1 MATSPPWPVSAHEPL
16 GEAGVNANPITS
28 LDHYRLLGRS
38 GLRVS
43 PLCLGTMTFG
53 ADWGWGADDDTSKA
67 IFDAYASRGGNFID
81 TANFY
86 TNGISERLL
95 GEFIGPERDHFV
107 LATKFALNMGPGN
120 PNAGGNHRKNMV
132 RSVED
137 SLRRLGTDYIDLYW
151 LHAWDF
157 TTPADEVMRA
167 LDDLVR
173 AGKILHVGAS
183 NTPAWKIAQ
192 ANTISALMGWTRFVA
207 IQVEYSLAVRDVERE
222 LLPMAR
228 EAGIAVLP
236 WSPLA
241 GGILT
246 GKYSLRDLCNQKAEG
261 PQPWFGLENRSL
273 LLTER
278 RLGIADAVKSVA
290 NEIGRTPAQVA
301 LNWLFT
307 REGVVSL
314 IPGARKLEQFEDN
327 LAALDFTLDPAHLRK
342 LEAVSAIELGC
353 PHDDLCS
360 GQVRDLITGGAVVGS
375 AADGENVLPHKCWR
389 LPTTNTGNCPAPA
402 SVATCGA

>member
-1 MATSPPWPVSAHEPL
+1 
-16 GEAGVNANPITS
+16 
-28 LDHYRLLGRS
+28 
-38 GLRVS
+38 
-43 PLCLGTMTFG
+43 MTFG
-53 ADWGWGADDDTSKA
+53 ADWGWGADDDTSKV

-86 TNGISERLL
+86 TNGTSERLL
-95 GEFIGPERDHFV
+95 GDLIGPERDRFV
-107 LATKFALNMGPGN
+107 LATKYTFNMRPGD

-137 SLRRLGTDYIDLYW
+137 SLRRLNTDYIDLYW
-151 LHAWDF
+151 MHAWDF
-157 TTPADEVMRA
+157 TTPVDEVMRA

-183 NTPAWKIAQ
+183 NAPAWKIAQ
-192 ANTISALMGWTRFVA
+192 ANTLSELMGWTRFVA
-207 IQVEYSLAVRDVERE
+207 MQVEYSLAVRDVERE

-228 EAGIAVLP
+228 ELGIAVLP

-246 GKYSLRDLCNQKAEG
+246 GKYTPQDLRKQKDGEE
-261 PQPWFGLENRSL
+261 QPWFGLEHRSL

-278 RLGIADAVKSVA
+278 RLAIANAVKTVA
-290 NEIGRTPAQVA
+290 KEIGRTPAQVA
-301 LNWLFT
+301 LNWMFT
-307 REGVVSL
+307 REGVVSV
-314 IPGARKLEQFEDN
+314 IPGARKIEQFEDN
-327 LAALDFTLDPAHLRK
+327 IAALEFTLDPSHLRK

-360 GQVRDLITGGAVVGS
+360 DQVRDLITGGAVVEPVANDS
-375 AADGENVLPHKCWR
+375 ATLPNRCWK
-389 LPTTNTGNCPAPA
+389 LPATPPESCPMTVSA
-402 SVATCGA
+402 VACTA

>member
-1 MATSPPWPVSAHEPL
+1 
-16 GEAGVNANPITS
+16 VNDNPITS

-43 PLCLGTMTFG
+43 PVCLGTMTFG
-53 ADWGWGADDDTSKA
+53 ADWGWGADNDTSKA

-86 TNGISERLL
+86 TNGTSEKIL
-95 GEFIGPERDHFV
+95 GDLIGPDRDHFV
-107 LATKFALNMGPGN
+107 LATKYTFSMRPGD

-132 RSVED
+132 RSVEE
-137 SLRRLGTDYIDLYW
+137 SLRRLKTDYIDLYW
-151 LHAWDF
+151 MHAWDF
-157 TTPADEVMRA
+157 TTPVEEVMRA

-192 ANTISALMGWTRFVA
+192 ANTLSELMGWSRFVA
-207 IQVEYSLAVRDVERE
+207 MQVEYSLVVRDVERE

-228 EAGIAVLP
+228 ELGIAVLP

-246 GKYSLRDLCNQKAEG
+246 GKYTQRDLREQKAGEE
-261 PQPWFGLENRSL
+261 QPWFGLENRSL

-278 RLGIADAVKSVA
+278 RLGIANAVKSVA
-290 NEIGRTPAQVA
+290 KEIDRTPAQVA
-301 LNWLFT
+301 INWLFT
-307 REGVVSL
+307 REGVVSV
-314 IPGARKLEQFEDN
+314 IPGARKLEQFDDN
-327 LAALDFTLDPAHLRK
+327 LAALEFTLDPAHLRR

-360 GQVRDLITGGAVVGS
+360 GQVRDLITGGAVVGA
-375 AADGENVLPHKCWR
+375 AADGSAALPTKCWE
-389 LPTTNTGNCPAPA
+389 LPAIHPETCPMSA
-402 SVATCGA
+402 SAVACGA

>member
-1 MATSPPWPVSAHEPL
+1 M
-16 GEAGVNANPITS
+16 NDNPITS

-43 PLCLGTMTFG
+43 PVCLGTMTFG
-53 ADWGWGADDDTSKA
+53 ADWGWGADNDTSKA

-86 TNGISERLL
+86 TNGTSEKIL
-95 GEFIGPERDHFV
+95 GDLIGPDRDHFV
-107 LATKFALNMGPGN
+107 LATKYTFNMRPGD

-132 RSVED
+132 RSVEE
-137 SLRRLGTDYIDLYW
+137 SLRRLKTDYIDLYW
-151 LHAWDF
+151 MHAWDF
-157 TTPADEVMRA
+157 TTPVEEVMRA

-192 ANTISALMGWTRFVA
+192 ANTLSELMGWSRFVA
-207 IQVEYSLAVRDVERE
+207 MQVEYSLVVRDVERE

-228 EAGIAVLP
+228 ELGIAVLP

-246 GKYSLRDLCNQKAEG
+246 GKYTQRDLREQKAGEE
-261 PQPWFGLENRSL
+261 QPWFGLENRSL

-278 RLGIADAVKSVA
+278 RLGIANAVKSVA
-290 NEIGRTPAQVA
+290 KEIDRTPAQVA
-301 LNWLFT
+301 INWLFT
-307 REGVVSL
+307 REGVVSV
-314 IPGARKLEQFEDN
+314 IPGARKLEQFDDN
-327 LAALDFTLDPAHLRK
+327 LAALEFTLDPAHLRR

-360 GQVRDLITGGAVVGS
+360 GQVRDLITGGAVVGPVADGS
-375 AADGENVLPHKCWR
+375 AALPTKCWE
-389 LPTTNTGNCPAPA
+389 LPAIHPETCPMSA
-402 SVATCGA
+402 SAVACGA

>member
-1 MATSPPWPVSAHEPL
+1 M
-16 GEAGVNANPITS
+16 NDNPIAR

-43 PLCLGTMTFG
+43 PFCLGTMTFG
-53 ADWGWGADDDTSKA
+53 SDWGWGADNDTSKV

-86 TNGISERLL
+86 TNGTSERLL
-95 GEFIGPERDHFV
+95 GEFIGAERDRFV
-107 LATKFALNMGPGN
+107 LSTKFTLNMRSGD

-132 RSVED
+132 RSVEE
-137 SLRRLGTDYIDLYW
+137 SLRRLKTDYIDLYW

-157 TTPADEVMRA
+157 TTPTDEVMRA

-183 NTPAWKIAQ
+183 NAPAWKITQ
-192 ANTISALMGWTRFVA
+192 ANTLSELMGWTRFVA
-207 IQVEYSLAVRDVERE
+207 LQLEYSLAVRDVERE

-228 EAGIAVLP
+228 ELGIAVLP

-246 GKYSLRDLCNQKAEG
+246 GKYSLRDLRKQKAEES
-261 PQPWFGLENRSL
+261 QPWFGLEHRSL
-273 LLTER
+273 LLTEV
-278 RLGIADAVKSVA
+278 RLKVANAAKSVA
-290 NEIGRTPAQVA
+290 KEIGRTTAQVA

-307 REGVVSL
+307 REGVVSV

-327 LAALDFTLDPAHLRK
+327 LAALDFTLDPAHLQR
-342 LEAVSAIELGC
+342 LEAVSAIDLGC
-353 PHDDLCS
+353 PYDDLCS
-360 GQVRDLITGGAVVGS
+360 EQVRNLITGGAVVGS
-375 AADGENVLPHKCWR
+375 AANGKSVIPHKLWEITAAQTRDCR
-389 LPTTNTGNCPAPA
+389 IPV
-402 SVATCGA
+402 SKVACQA